1 MDPLY
6 PRTIYEP
13 ENFVEKKREKV
24 RKFFILLYIFFAVLA
39 AKEIV
44 ANYLQI
50 VLEEG
55 RQIRVEREIKP
66 PPPWH

>member
-24 RKFFILLYIFFAVLA
+24 KKFFILLYIFFAVLA
-39 AKEIV
+39 ANEIV

-55 RQIRVEREIKP
+55 RQIRVEQEIKP

>member
-1 MDPLY
+1 MHPLY
-6 PRTIYEP
+6 PRSTYEP
-13 ENFVEKKREKV
+13 ENFVEEKKEKI

>member
-55 RQIRVEREIKP
+55 RQIRVEREIKAR
-66 PPPWH
+66 PPWH

>member
-24 RKFFILLYIFFAVLA
+24 KKFFIFLCMLFIFLA
-39 AKEIV
+39 IKEV
-44 ANYLQI
+44 VTDYLNI

>member
-1 MDPLY
+1 MHPLY
-6 PRTIYEP
+6 PRSAYEP
-13 ENFVEKKREKV
+13 ENFVEEKKEKI
-24 RKFFILLYIFFAVLA
+24 RKFFILLYIFFAALA
-39 AKEIV
+39 TKEIV

>member
-24 RKFFILLYIFFAVLA
+24 KKFFILLYIFFAVLA
-39 AKEIV
+39 ANEIV